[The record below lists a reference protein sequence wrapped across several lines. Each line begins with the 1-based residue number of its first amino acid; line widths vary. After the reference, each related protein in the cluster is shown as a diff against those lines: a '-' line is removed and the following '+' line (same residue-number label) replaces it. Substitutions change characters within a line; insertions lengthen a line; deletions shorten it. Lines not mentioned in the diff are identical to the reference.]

1 MLVTYEDL
9 GKEMKQLQLLSA
21 DYQDDAFIQEWVDN
35 WLATRSGLTV
45 CNTWQA
51 VATNIPVFC
60 YADLTRP
67 NVPMW
72 LNNHQP
78 AVYIG
83 RGYLGNHLYKKR
95 MFYRAS
101 VNSWANTVLKS
112 LPYSRWDKMNLP
124 RHAWRVKQ
132 VKNILIAPS
141 KITTRVWSRQTSE
154 EWANS
159 LLNQFSGA
167 NVRIRTKPG
176 KASNRYST
184 LWADLDWADL
194 VVSQSSA
201 ITCEA
206 FWYGK
211 KVISTEPCPTWAAG
225 RVALEDWANP
235 TEPALRAAW
244 HEHIAWC
251 QYTRDEWHSG
261 QALDLLEQY
270 LGPVTSYDPEFQY
283 SFI

>member
-1 MLVTYEDL
+1 
-9 GKEMKQLQLLSA
+9 MKQLQLLAA

-35 WLATRSGLTV
+35 WLSTRTGMTV

-51 VATNIPVFC
+51 VATDIPVFC

-67 NVPMW
+67 HVPAW
-72 LNNHQP
+72 LNRRQP

-101 VNSWANTVLKS
+101 INGWANTVLKTV
-112 LPYSRWDKMNLP
+112 PYSRWAQMNLP
-124 RHAWRVKQ
+124 RHAWRVKKI
-132 VKNILIAPS
+132 KNVLIAPS

-154 EWANS
+154 EWAQHMS
-159 LLNQFSGA
+159 KQFPGA
-167 NVRIRTKPG
+167 DVRVRIKPG
-176 KASNRYST
+176 RASNRYST
-184 LWADLDWADL
+184 LWDDLDWADL

-225 RVALEDWANP
+225 RVALEDWDNP

-261 QALDLLEQY
+261 VALDLLEQY
-270 LGPVTSYDPEFQY
+270 LGPATSYDPEFQY
-283 SFI
+283 SFT